1 MTPTSSPRPAAS
13 LLPGVGA
20 FAACMAALEARPGVV
35 EAMTEA
41 VHGKGAPFL
50 GICVGMQLLA
60 SRGLEFGETPGL
72 DWIAGD
78 VRRLDDGGDPAI
90 KIPHMGWNNLT
101 DVADHPLF
109 AGLKNEQTVYFT
121 HSFAFFPK
129 DERDVAAYVEH
140 GGQFPAARR
149 ARQCGR
155 RAIPSGEVA
164 GLRPF
169 PSRALP
175 GVATVILYPAID
187 LKDGQC
193 VRVVHGDLSTAT
205 VFNTSP
211 AAQAKAWA
219 DGGFH
224 WIHVVD
230 LNGAG
235 SGKAVNQAAVAEIL
249 GAVSVP
255 VQLGG
260 GTRTL
265 ADIEGWIE
273 AGVSR
278 VILGT
283 VAVREPQI
291 VREAAKAWPEQ
302 VAVSVDVRKGKVA
315 VQGWTEDSDL
325 DAITV
330 AKRFED
336 VGVSALIITDIDRDG
351 TVMGFNVEA
360 FGAIADAVAIPVIA
374 AGGLATVDDIVR
386 LKARPGT
393 AIAGAIL
400 GRALYNGAIVP
411 DAALKAAA

>member
-1 MTPTSSPRPAAS
+1 
-13 LLPGVGA
+13 
-20 FAACMAALEARPGVV
+20 
-35 EAMTEA
+35 
-41 VHGKGAPFL
+41 
-50 GICVGMQLLA
+50 
-60 SRGLEFGETPGL
+60 
-72 DWIAGD
+72 
-78 VRRLDDGGDPAI
+78 
-90 KIPHMGWNNLT
+90 
-101 DVADHPLF
+101 
-109 AGLKNEQTVYFT
+109 
-121 HSFAFFPK
+121 
-129 DERDVAAYVEH
+129 
-140 GGQFPAARR
+140 
-149 ARQCGR
+149 
-155 RAIPSGEVA
+155 
-164 GLRPF
+164 
-169 PSRALP
+169 
-175 GVATVILYPAID
+175 VATVILYPAID
-187 LKDGQC
+187 LKDGAC

-230 LNGAG
+230 LNGAV
-235 SGKAVNQAAVAEIL
+235 SGRAVNHAAVEEIL
-249 GAVSVP
+249 NAVSVP

-260 GTRTL
+260 GIRTI

-283 VAVREPQI
+283 VAVRQPEI

-302 VAVSVDVRKGKVA
+302 IAVSVDVRNGKVA
-315 VQGWTEDSDL
+315 VQGWTQDSDL

-351 TVMGFNVEA
+351 TTMGFNVEA

-386 LKARPGT
+386 LKKHKGT
-393 AIAGAIL
+393 EIAGAVL
-400 GRALYNGAIVP
+400 GRALYNGDIVP